1 MFSNNMD
8 EIGFAAW
15 VNVVDGRHLFRC
27 LPSQMSGSSE
37 LYTVNGHVALAM
49 VLLKLRHVEN
59 CFKSCL
65 QCYECHICYDRLW
78 IYHVYIVQC
87 PCLGQILWCS
97 GWRHFCLNFVACVS
111 PFIREVVSC
120 WCFWLSTCNVRFS
133 SSTPS
138 TKPGKPWEKAR
149 TTASS
154 ALVATSDLSSPWV
167 NPFGCWVAPYYNA
180 RKAFKIIQVKF
191 MQVGFGMPWASI
203 VML

>member
-1 MFSNNMD
+1 MPPLPDVGVKRIIYSKWSCSASNGAVEVETCWELLQELLTMLRMSYMLWSIMNLSCIYCTMP
-8 EIGFAAW
+8 
-15 VNVVDGRHLFRC
+15 LFRADTMVQWLRAFLLEFCC
-27 LPSQMSGSSE
+27 L
-37 LYTVNGHVALAM
+37 
-49 VLLKLRHVEN
+49 
-59 CFKSCL
+59 CF
-65 QCYECHICYDRLW
+65 
-78 IYHVYIVQC
+78 
-87 PCLGQILWCS
+87 
-97 GWRHFCLNFVACVS
+97 
-111 PFIREVVSC
+111 PFIREVVNC

-133 SSTPS
+133 SSAPS